1 MKPPIV
7 IGVAL
12 GIVILAAGLLAPLF
26 QSSARKKAVEAQQK
40 AALAER
46 ELDRYSVALR
56 RSGELAAPAAMK
68 TKEAELKS
76 AIQAA
81 SEPLKATSEQY
92 AKLVRAAQDL
102 ARRSGLPAP
111 TIPPFSSDEAGV
123 QRALA
128 AFQTALNENEA
139 LLKTAIAD
147 GTAAVGID
155 AGALGV
161 PQALG
166 MAEYV
171 RAAVLLADAEN
182 LRTQQA
188 AAQARLL
195 EVGAEWKSTQGYLDY
210 YRGLDS
216 TPVLTQLRGDLDDIA
231 ARRAEAAAAV
241 TTLTTQVNEQKR
253 ALEQA

>member
-92 AKLVRAAQDL
+92 AVIEDLHILRAGPQVVYKAHHGAANEVDLGVQSASSEVVVQTCQRRDDLVSVNGFDEEYSGWGIGEDSDVGTRLYHLGCRRKFVHAHAIVFHLNHPMAPRDHVATSH
-102 ARRSGLPAP
+102 ARLEETIRSG
-111 TIPPFSSDEAGV
+111 
-123 QRALA
+123 
-128 AFQTALNENEA
+128 
-139 LLKTAIAD
+139 K
-147 GTAAVGID
+147 
-155 AGALGV
+155 
-161 PQALG
+161 
-166 MAEYV
+166 V
-171 RAAVLLADAEN
+171 RCA
-182 LRTQQA
+182 
-188 AAQARLL
+188 
-195 EVGAEWKSTQGYLDY
+195 
-210 YRGLDS
+210 RGLDQYLPRS
-216 TPVLTQLRGDLDDIA
+216 QSL
-231 ARRAEAAAAV
+231 
-241 TTLTTQVNEQKR
+241 
-253 ALEQA
+253 